1 VCGRRFIQFINKVLY
16 AIPVVVGCTAAP
28 AAAQDWKPQRNVDI
42 VVNSGAG
49 GAADRQSRVVQKFL
63 QSLSG
68 MPSVSVTNRAGG
80 GGSIAM
86 TFLTQHPGD
95 AHYIGVLSTA
105 LLTNHIIGVSQ
116 LSYRDLTPLNI
127 LMHDYVAVWVR
138 TASSITSAKDL
149 IARLKKD
156 PKSVSFGFS
165 TAPGNQNHVVIG
177 MLARAAGID
186 PKSVKTVIYASGGQG
201 TAAAL
206 GGHVDVWLGTAGGT
220 VQHVESGAARVLGV
234 SATRR
239 QTGKF
244 AVVPTFQEQGIDAAY
259 HAWRGF
265 IGPPKLT
272 AAQTGYWDQVFEK
285 IVRDE
290 EWKKVQDEFLW
301 GSDFKNSAETRK
313 FLDAENQLLRQILTE
328 LGVVS
333 R

>member
-1 VCGRRFIQFINKVLY
+1 MFIQNKYLRY
-16 AIPVVVGCTAAP
+16 ILLAAATLSAHP
-28 AAAQDWKPQRNVDI
+28 AAAQEWKPQRNVDI

-49 GAADRQSRVVQKFL
+49 GAADRQSRVVQKFI
-63 QSLSG
+63 QSLPG
-68 MPSVSVTNRAGG
+68 VPSVTVTNRVGG

-105 LLTNHIIGVSQ
+105 LLTNNIIGVSQ
-116 LSYRDLTPLNI
+116 ISYRDLTPLNI
-127 LMHDYVAVWVR
+127 LMHDYVAAWVR
-138 TASSITSAKDL
+138 TASTITSGRDL

-186 PKSVKTVIYASGGQG
+186 PKAVKTVIFASGGQG

-220 VQHVESGAARVLGV
+220 VQHIESGAARVLGV
-234 SATRR
+234 SATQR
-239 QTGKF
+239 QSGKF
-244 AVVPTFQEQGIDAAY
+244 SVVPTFQEQGIDAAY
-259 HAWRGF
+259 YAWRGF
-265 IGPPKLT
+265 IGPPRLT
-272 AAQTGYWDQVFEK
+272 PAQIAYWDQAFEK
-285 IVRDE
+285 VVRDE
-290 EWKKVQDEFLW
+290 EWKKVQEEFLW
-301 GSDFKNSAETRK
+301 GADFKNSAETRK

-333 R
+333 TEKRP